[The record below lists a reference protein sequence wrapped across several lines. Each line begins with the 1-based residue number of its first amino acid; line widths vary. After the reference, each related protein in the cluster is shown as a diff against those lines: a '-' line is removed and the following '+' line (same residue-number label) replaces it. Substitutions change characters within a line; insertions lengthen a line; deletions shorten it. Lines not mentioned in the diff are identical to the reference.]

1 MKRTETNARG
11 IMQTASH
18 DPVNLIIGKLS
29 RLVELGADDQ
39 AAIAGLSFEV
49 AAVGAN
55 EYLVREGDIPT
66 RCCVLL
72 SGYACR
78 HKTSRTGARQIVS
91 FHLPGDILDLQHLQL
106 PYADHNVQIITAGEV
121 AWMPANQLSQLT
133 ADYPNINS
141 ALWRDVLIDGSIY
154 REWILNVGRRDARS
168 RIAHM
173 LCEFAARRAV
183 AGLGSAEH
191 FELPMTQE
199 QIADATGL
207 TPVHVNRMLQALRDE
222 GVLSREG
229 RMIQIVDDARM
240 RRIADFEPAYL
251 HQAA

>member
-1 MKRTETNARG
+1 
-11 IMQTASH
+11 MQQSDH
-18 DPVNLIIGKLS
+18 DPASLIVRKLS
-29 RLVELGADDQ
+29 RLGELHADDR
-39 AAIAGLSFEV
+39 AAIAALSFTV
-49 AAVGAN
+49 AAVGSN
-55 EYLVREGDIPT
+55 EYLVRERDVPS

-72 SGYACR
+72 TGYACR
-78 HKTSRTGARQIVS
+78 HKMVRSGARQIVS

-106 PYADHNVQIITAGEV
+106 PYADHNVQMITAGEV
-121 AWMPANQLSQLT
+121 AWIPAEQLSRLT
-133 ADYPNINS
+133 AQRPNINS

-154 REWILNVGRRDARS
+154 REWVLNVGRRDARS

-173 LCEFAARRAV
+173 LCEFATRRAA

-199 QIADATGL
+199 QIGDATGL
-207 TPVHVNRMLQALRDE
+207 TAVHVNRMLQSLRDE
-222 GVLSREG
+222 GVLSRHG
-229 RMIQIVDDARM
+229 RTIHIVDDDRL